1 MPESKDNAAHG
12 RARNGSA
19 VEAHDLTLAHGTHVA
34 VRDSNCHVPAGR
46 VTAIIGPNGSG
57 KSTLLQ
63 AITGLLEPVSGR
75 LRVLGG
81 SAERLRPR
89 VSYVMQNVEAPTD
102 LPVTVR
108 QTVTMGRYA
117 SRGWFGRLRAVDRA
131 AIDAAMERM
140 RIADLADRHLH
151 ALSGGQRHRVLVA
164 QGLAQD
170 HDILILDEPLAGLDV
185 VSAEVIDGIVHDTA
199 DGCEQGHARTVIH
212 TTHDLAEAQ
221 AADHV
226 ILMAGRVV
234 AEGPPAEVLQEDLLG
249 AAFGTRGLHPP
260 LD

>member
-1 MPESKDNAAHG
+1 MPDRDESTTQPVTNEH
-12 RARNGSA
+12 A

-34 VRDSNCHVPAGR
+34 VRESTCHIPTGR

-81 SAERLRPR
+81 SAVSKRPR
-89 VSYVMQNVEAPTD
+89 VSYVMQNVEAPVD
-102 LPVTVR
+102 LPLTVQ
-108 QTVTMGRYA
+108 QTVAMGRYA
-117 SRGWFGRLRAVDRA
+117 SRGWFGLLRAVDRA
-131 AIDAAMERM
+131 AIATAMERM
-140 RIADLADRHLH
+140 RIADLADRRLY

-199 DGCEQGHARTVIH
+199 DGCAEGHARTVIH

-226 ILMAGRVV
+226 ILMGGRVV
-234 AEGPPAEVLQEDLLG
+234 AEGPPNQVLTEDLLG

-260 LD
+260 RD